1 MPDETKPASAPVAET
16 AAEPAETVVKTPA
29 NLRAL
34 VDVHYMPPGAR
45 RGTRPKIAKKGAVF
59 PRVTLGPKDIPY
71 MLTAKHIEETDDAVT
86 PDPDAPEAE
95 KKAS

>member
-1 MPDETKPASAPVAET
+1 MVDETKPAVPP
-16 AAEPAETVVKTPA
+16 AAKAAVKLAA

-45 RGTRPKIAKKGAVF
+45 RGTRPKIAKKGTVF
-59 PRVTLGPKDIPY
+59 PRATLGIKDVPY
-71 MLTAKHIEETDDAVT
+71 MLKAKHIEETDDPVT
-86 PDPDAPEAE
+86 PDTNVQAPVPEAE